1 MKILNLYIGRNLLAT
16 TLMSLGI
23 LVFVMLAGHLVQALL
38 FTAKGMSA
46 AVLGEYLLYM
56 IPNILCYVLPVAVLC
71 STILEFSRMSADG
84 EITAMKANG
93 ISLWQIIS
101 PALLLAV
108 LFSALCLY
116 LQCFVK
122 AQCNLAA
129 EQLKSR
135 VNLVEPLKLLD
146 TGRIIEI
153 EGASSQTYF
162 CYIGSRQGDLF
173 KDIHVSIL
181 NADGSLARTISAK
194 SGTIVEGKEGSRIFD
209 LHDVVITMATGGEV
223 NAKNGGQ
230 VTMGGGESLIR
241 FTGGSARLPLLQ
253 PEGKAVTA
261 LLIKPKFLTLPGLIT
276 RINLLNSV
284 TIAGR
289 KATGVTPYYVELYKR
304 LSLGL
309 SPIAFVFLGI
319 PFGIRSRRSDAS
331 VGIIAAFILAGGFY
345 IFLVMADALKANSP
359 IPPQPL
365 IWLPNLLYQ
374 IGGIIAL
381 RRVEQR

>member
-1 MKILNLYIGRNLLAT
+1 MKILNLYIGKNLLAT
-16 TLMSLGI
+16 TLAALGI

-46 AVLGEYLLYM
+46 EVLGKYLVYM
-56 IPNILCYVLPVAVLC
+56 LPEILCYVLPVAILC

-108 LFSALCLY
+108 LISALCIY

-122 AQCNLAA
+122 AECRLAA
-129 EQLKSR
+129 DRLKSQ
-135 VNLVEPLKLLD
+135 VQLVEPLKLLD
-146 TGRIIEI
+146 TGRVIEM
-153 EGASSQTYF
+153 EGGGSQTYF

-173 KDIHVSIL
+173 NDIHVSIL
-181 NADGSLARTISAK
+181 NADGDLARTISAK
-194 SGTIVEGKEGSRIFD
+194 SGTIVEEKNGTKIFD
-209 LHDVVITMATGGEV
+209 LHDVIITMAGGDE
-223 NAKNGGQ
+223 NDGKNGSPALGSGEG
-230 VTMGGGESLIR
+230 MFRLAGGNV
-241 FTGGSARLPLLQ
+241 RLPLLQ
-253 PEGKAVTA
+253 PEGKGTGT

-276 RINLLNSV
+276 RINILNSV
-284 TIAGR
+284 TIKER
-289 KATGVTPYYVELYKR
+289 QVSSVTPYYVELYKR
-304 LSLGL
+304 LSLGF

-319 PFGIRSRRSDAS
+319 PFGIRSRRSEAS
-331 VGIIAAFILAGGFY
+331 VGVIAAFILAGGFY
-345 IFLVMADALKANSP
+345 IFLVMADALKENSP

-381 RRVEQR
+381 RRIEQR

>member
-1 MKILNLYIGRNLLAT
+1 MKILNLYIGKNLLAT
-16 TLMSLGI
+16 TLVALGI

-46 AVLGEYLLYM
+46 TVLGKYLLYM

-108 LFSALCLY
+108 LVSALCLY

-122 AQCNLAA
+122 AECNLAA
-129 EQLKSR
+129 DRLKSQ
-135 VNLVEPLKLLD
+135 VKLVEPLKLLD
-146 TGRIIEI
+146 TGRVIEI
-153 EGASSQTYF
+153 EAAASQTYF
-162 CYIGSRQGDLF
+162 CYIGARQGDF
-173 KDIHVSIL
+173 FNDIHVSVL
-181 NADGSLARTISAK
+181 NADGSLAQTISAK
-194 SGTIVEGKEGSRIFD
+194 SGTIIDGKEGIKVFD
-209 LHDVVITMATGGEV
+209 LRDVVMTLASGGSDDG
-223 NAKNGGQ
+223 KKGG
-230 VTMGGGESLIR
+230 VEALGGGENM
-241 FTGGSARLPLLQ
+241 LPLSGGRVQLPLMQ
-253 PEGKAVTA
+253 PAGKSAT
-261 LLIKPKFLTLPGLIT
+261 LLVKPKFLTLPGLVT
-276 RINLLNSV
+276 RIDLLNRI
-284 TIAGR
+284 TIKGR
-289 KATGVTPYYVELYKR
+289 QATGVTPYYVELYKR
-304 LSLGL
+304 LSLGF

-319 PFGIRSRRSDAS
+319 PFGIRSRRSEAS
-331 VGIIAAFILAGGFY
+331 VGVIAAFILAGGFY
-345 IFLVMADALKANSP
+345 IFLVMADALKENSP

-381 RRVEQR
+381 RRIEQR